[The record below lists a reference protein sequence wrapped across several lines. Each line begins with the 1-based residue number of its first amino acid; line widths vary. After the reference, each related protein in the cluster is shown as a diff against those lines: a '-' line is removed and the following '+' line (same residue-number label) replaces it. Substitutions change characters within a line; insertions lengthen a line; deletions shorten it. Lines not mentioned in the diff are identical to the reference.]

1 MWRMLRCVCDV
12 AVMYLVGGFA
22 RTWVR
27 FFILKVVLSIPF
39 SLVKLALTNITLICH
54 GPLHA
59 CFSNA
64 IVGFFL
70 PLSLPLSLCL
80 SL

>member
-27 FFILKVVLSIPF
+27 FFLLKVVLSIPF
-39 SLVKLALTNITLICH
+39 SLVTLALTNITLTCH

-64 IVGFFL
+64 IVGGFSSSLL
-70 PLSLPLSLCL
+70 PP
-80 SL
+80 